1 MLRHSQGYAKRANS
15 VLPLYPGVQA
25 MEQTVAACEAV
36 YRDWGLRPLFKL
48 AESVAPPQLDQVL
61 AARGY
66 RVLDPTLVQ
75 IVALPADLGLSTEV
89 AAVPALDAG
98 WLRAR
103 QRLMGE
109 SDVELGIVRDMLSCL
124 PVASSGFALSEAGRV
139 AAVGLAVIQ
148 HGWVGL
154 FDVVTDPT
162 QRRRGLARRVV
173 AAMLGWAAQRG
184 AHHGYLQVVAAN
196 VPAVALYRGFGFDTH
211 YRYWYRTAADG
222 SETA

>member
-1 MLRHSQGYAKRANS
+1 
-15 VLPLYPGVQA
+15 
-25 MEQTVAACEAV
+25 MELTVVACEAV

-48 AESVAPPQLDQVL
+48 AEQVAPPQLDPLL

-75 IVALPADLGLSTEV
+75 VAALPAEFGLSTEV
-89 AAVPALDAG
+89 AAMPALDED

-109 SDVELGIVRDMLSCL
+109 SDVELGIVRDMLSRL
-124 PVASSGFALSEAGRV
+124 PVASSGFALSEAGQVV
-139 AAVGLAVIQ
+139 AIGLAVIQ

-154 FDVVTDPT
+154 FDVVTDPAL
-162 QRRRGLARRVV
+162 RRRGLGRRVV

-184 AHHGYLQVVAAN
+184 AHHGYLQVVVAN
-196 VPAVALYRGFGFDTH
+196 APAVALYRSFGFDTH
-211 YRYWYRTAADG
+211 YRYWYRAAADG